1 MHILTFLAQKT
12 DKYIITFFLF
22 SITPFILI
30 CNNLQVFAEGEEP
43 CIEKFIF
50 KNNNFLN
57 YSDYPNYENKSYV
70 NFDLGI
76 GFYYPHS
83 WKVKT
88 SANEVSLIQ
97 SNYYDNSII
106 FNIIKTKNLTNI
118 SYKNFQK
125 IFDNSKVLKYQEFN
139 TTSDTNNPL
148 KGYEI
153 IILKESMVEHLILIP
168 TIDYLY
174 KITLGTYYDQ
184 CNSNMPIL
192 TDILNSLTILQSNDH
207 SNFIKLNDNSIQMR
221 YPEYWYLLSNNT
233 DIGIIKNLM
242 FSSNNNMANLGISI
256 FNYNYNLDDLLS
268 AYLFQFNK
276 KDEFSIHELK
286 NIKLNGL
293 NTYQVLF
300 SYYEDSQ
307 VFNNIAYIVKN
318 NDIGYY
324 IQYWSP
330 KDYFFQEI
338 SFLNEFINNISFN
351 GNFENIIKYEG
362 IKVRNSPYAL
372 AINPKT
378 DLLYVTNIL
387 SNTISVIDVS
397 NDQIISTVDV
407 GKYPYAIAVDK
418 YNNVIYVANTRDNTI
433 SVIDGVTNKVV
444 NEITVGKCPVELI
457 LDDFNSRMYTAN
469 YCSNSVSVIDTLSNS
484 FLKEIP
490 LGDNQNDT
498 NYAMGITIN
507 EFNNKIYVTSS
518 KEKKIITIDTISNN
532 ITDNFTTEYSPY
544 SIVYNP
550 FTDKIYYAGIN
561 EYDISSKI
569 NSINALTKEEIV
581 IGDSDSNN
589 LAINYFTQTIY
600 TTEIHGRIL
609 VINASTDTFI
619 DPIIIG
625 KYDDILNG
633 ITIDTDNNIIYT
645 TNQISNSVYVLNG
658 TSNNLIAGITFYIN
672 PTEAG
677 KLNCNGRDIEN
688 NEHKKYEINTT
699 LDCAIKVNHI
709 FPPVT
714 FGTFSLI
721 PPQIFDKWTT
731 ESISLPGINLFHNS
745 ISFKIQDN
753 GKLTANF
760 KELIPSDYMNTIVG
774 TILGLAIPAIVTLLY
789 AKRKWLINKI
799 RK

>member
-1 MHILTFLAQKT
+1 M
-12 DKYIITFFLF
+12 
-22 SITPFILI
+22 
-30 CNNLQVFAEGEEP
+30 N
-43 CIEKFIF
+43 IF
-50 KNNNFLN
+50 KKYLR
-57 YSDYPNYENKSYV
+57 
-70 NFDLGI
+70 L
-76 GFYYPHS
+76 
-83 WKVKT
+83 
-88 SANEVSLIQ
+88 L
-97 SNYYDNSII
+97 
-106 FNIIKTKNLTNI
+106 
-118 SYKNFQK
+118 
-125 IFDNSKVLKYQEFN
+125 KVLKYQKFN

-184 CNSNMPIL
+184 CNSNMPIF

-330 KDYFFQEI
+330 KDHFFQEI
-338 SFLNEFINNISFN
+338 SFLNELINNISFN
-351 GNFENIIKYEG
+351 GNFKNNIKYEG

-397 NDQIISTVDV
+397 TDQIISTVDV

-418 YNNVIYVANTRDNTI
+418 YNNVIYVANTRDNTV

-550 FTDKIYYAGIN
+550 FTDKIYYAGVNDDNIS
-561 EYDISSKI
+561 YTISSI
-569 NSINALTKEEIV
+569 DALTKEEIV
-581 IGDSDSNN
+581 IGDSASNN

-600 TTEIHGRIL
+600 TTEMNGRIL
-609 VINASTDTFI
+609 VINASTDTLE
-619 DPIIIG
+619 PIIIG

-658 TSNNLIAGITFYIN
+658 TSNNLLAGITFYIN
-672 PTEAG
+672 PIESG

-688 NEHKKYEINTT
+688 NEHKKYEVHTT
-699 LDCAIKVNHI
+699 LDCVIKVNHI

-774 TILGLAIPAIVTLLY
+774 TILGLAIPAIGTLLY
-789 AKRKWLINKI
+789 AKRKWLINQI